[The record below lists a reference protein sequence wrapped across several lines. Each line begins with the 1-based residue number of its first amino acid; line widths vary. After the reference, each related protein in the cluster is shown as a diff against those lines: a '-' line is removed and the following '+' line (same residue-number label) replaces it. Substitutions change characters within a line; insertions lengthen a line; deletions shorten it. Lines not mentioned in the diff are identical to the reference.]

1 MQVFV
6 SVVEMETPKKT
17 RITMGITVSFNNST
31 CKKVI
36 NYLKQRYEI
45 KTKMVHEQWLQ
56 LKLLFLL
63 GYNLKIVI

>member
-36 NYLKQRYEI
+36 NYLKTISIYYKNPAYE
-45 KTKMVHEQWLQ
+45 K
-56 LKLLFLL
+56 
-63 GYNLKIVI
+63 